1 MAAKRIFLVE
11 DHPVMRE
18 GYASLLAR
26 TPDLEVVGEAA
37 DATEALA
44 KLGDARPDLAL
55 VDLALPG
62 TSGLELIRQ
71 LRAFHPNLKVLV
83 VSAHSETLYAERA
96 LRAGAQGYVMK
107 DEPPMAIVEAARN
120 VLAGR
125 LHLSAD
131 MHERLL
137 HLAVDGGAGASD
149 PVQTLSNRELEVFR
163 HLGRGLSTR
172 EIAEALFLSPK
183 TVETYRANI
192 KSKLSIKTAPE
203 LIQRATLW
211 VQSLELPT

>member
-1 MAAKRIFLVE
+1 MEPARVFLVE
-11 DHPVMRE
+11 DHPVVRE
-18 GYASLLAR
+18 GYAALFSR
-26 TPDLEVVGEAA
+26 MPDLTVCGEAA
-37 DATEALA
+37 TAAEAVARIQDTE
-44 KLGDARPDLAL
+44 PDLAL
-55 VDLALPG
+55 IDLGLPG

>member
-1 MAAKRIFLVE
+1 MPAARRVFLVE

-18 GYASLLAR
+18 GYAALFAR
-26 TPDLEVVGEAA
+26 TPDFSVCGEAA
-37 DATEALA
+37 DATEALV
-44 KLGDARPDLAL
+44 RVRETEPDLAL

-71 LRAFHPNLKVLV
+71 LRAFQPDLKVLV

-107 DEPPMAIVEAARN
+107 DEAPSAIVEAARV
-120 VLAGR
+120 VLGGER
-125 LHLSAD
+125 YLSPA
-131 MHERLL
+131 MRERGVLL
-137 HLAVDGGAGASD
+137 DDPEETAD
-149 PVQTLSNRELEVFR
+149 PVRSLSNRELEVFR
-163 HLGRGLSTR
+163 HLGRGRSTR
-172 EIAEALFLSPK
+172 EIADALYLSPK

-192 KSKLSIKTAPE
+192 KSKLGIRTAPE

-211 VQSLELPT
+211 VESLDAEA